1 MDYPVD
7 RNYISDASVMTSTN
21 RSRILLTMVR
31 QQDEIIDIDIMNDND
46 SHI

>member
-7 RNYISDASVMTSTN
+7 RNYISDGSMKASTN
-21 RSRILLTMVR
+21 RSRILLTMIR
-31 QQDEIIDIDIMNDND
+31 QQDEIIDIDIMNDDN